1 MGLDNGICVKSDQRK
16 ITREMLPAEIEYC
29 WDEKYDTES
38 GPEILYWRKNWDLR
52 NAVLGSNAVTPEK
65 NSDYEYRINTVDQ
78 VFEIIKIINFYT
90 NKEIWEDSDTIWE
103 YEDYLPILQ
112 QNIINLTLIASFMK
126 DNPDVYLI
134 FYDSY

>member
-16 ITREMLPAEIEYC
+16 ITREMLPTEIEYC

-52 NAVLGSNAVTPEK
+52 NA
-65 NSDYEYRINTVDQ
+65 DYEYRINTVDQ

-103 YEDYLPILQ
+103 YEDYLPVLR